1 MTGKL
6 RVILHFSAIEMCLFG
21 LYLFSFEF
29 PHSRRSSFKIQKYV
43 LFHTLSCITLPLP
56 ISDCADFF
64 FLYFFVTSK
73 ILYFFVLFSTIHNHC
88 DYILHYVCWNE
99 SQSPFPTFMNL
110 THKKNDCWRPSFIF
124 QILSNII
131 SERALN
137 I

>member
-1 MTGKL
+1 MTCKL
-6 RVILHFSAIEMCLFG
+6 RVILHFPATEMCLFG
-21 LYLFSFEF
+21 IFLFSFEF
-29 PHSRRSSFKIQKYV
+29 PTVEVPHSKRLHIQNNFF

-56 ISDCADFF
+56 ISDCTHFF
-64 FLYFFVTSK
+64 CTSK
-73 ILYFFVLFSTIHNHC
+73 ILYFIVLFSTIHNHC